1 MKCHS
6 IHIEE
11 NYKKKIEE
19 IVKEQKDLQEKHLQ
33 EFEMEKRKIEEAKK
47 AGERVEGLAPKLK
60 PLPKKDPVTYTS
72 VE

>member
-6 IHIEE
+6 IHIED

-19 IVKEQKDLQEKHLQ
+19 IVKEQKDLQEKQLQ